1 LVEPGLHLEER
12 VFAPRRERHMRAFT
26 HERAGHRRAD
36 AAGRPGHHRDLAP
49 QVPEV
54 YA

>member
-1 LVEPGLHLEER
+1 V
-12 VFAPRRERHMRAFT
+12 RAFT
-26 HERAGHRRAD
+26 HERTGHRRAD
-36 AAGRPGHHRDLAP
+36 AAGRPGHHRDPAP